1 MQRFPLSAVCAALM
15 AWVIFPAGASPLK
28 SRLEQLIVPKV
39 DFKEATFDSTLD
51 YLTQV
56 AQKESGGRITPNFVR
71 LYSPETAQKPITLS
85 LTSMPYTEVLRY
97 LGMLAGV
104 EFVYEAHG
112 ILVKPPVRMQ
122 DNAPESR

>member
-1 MQRFPLSAVCAALM
+1 MQRFPLFLLCAAWM
-15 AWVIFPAGASPLK
+15 VIACPAGASPLK
-28 SRLEQLIVPKV
+28 NQLEQLIVPKV
-39 DFKEATFDSTLD
+39 EFKEASFDSTLD

-56 AQKESGGRITPNFVR
+56 AQRESGGRIAPNFVR
-71 LYSPETAQKPITLS
+71 LYSPEIAEKPITLS

-112 ILVKPPVRMQ
+112 IVVKPPVRTG
-122 DNAPESR
+122 NAPGPE